1 MGWDGKP
8 HPLFALL
15 KKSTMILHGR
25 NLIIKADGVAIAAA
39 KSCDINV
46 HCEEIETSSPQTGIW
61 RTAIIGRKSWS
72 VTTNQL
78 VTSILDPVQMVG
90 ANVSLTINIAN
101 IGLPI
106 RYFLTASPTVEQ
118 QSALSV
124 DFVVWDDQAKRFLG
138 CKDSQSILHRKYYTS
153 WLGREP
159 YTDAAVG
166 SKFYI
171 ASTGDTYTLTANGL
185 VEEKLTGRANVVV
198 WKATGTIGNLAQG
211 SFQFNGSGPLS
222 PAILPST

>member
-1 MGWDGKP
+1 
-8 HPLFALL
+8 
-15 KKSTMILHGR
+15 MIHGR
-25 NLIIKADGVAIAAA
+25 NLIIKAGGVAIAAA
-39 KSCDINV
+39 KSCEINIQ
-46 HCEEIETSSPQTGIW
+46 CEELETASSSNGNW
-61 RTAIIGRKSWS
+61 RQAKIGRKSWS

-78 VTSILDPVQMVG
+78 ATSILDPVQMVG
-90 ANVSLTINIAN
+90 VNVSLTINIAN
-101 IGLPI
+101 TGLPI
-106 RYFLTASPTVEQ
+106 QYILQESPTIEQ
-118 QSALSV
+118 QSPLSV

-138 CKDSQSILHRKYYTS
+138 CKDNQSILNRKYYNS
-153 WLGREP
+153 WYNREP
-159 YTDAAVG
+159 YTEAPIG